1 MKKEDLKELKEY
13 SQKLHTAIEDIK
25 PNPYFSDYRC
35 RDINFD
41 DYRLSMEQ
49 RHESFVDFEGATRF
63 YNPFIDDMKLR
74 KTLCKSFINNLK

>member
-13 SQKLHTAIEDIK
+13 SQKLHIAIKDIK
-25 PNPYFSDYRC
+25 PNAYFDDYRC
-35 RDINFD
+35 RDTNFD

-63 YNPFIDDMKLR
+63 YNPFVDNMELR

>member
-1 MKKEDLKELKEY
+1 MKKDDLKELKEC

-35 RDINFD
+35 RDIYFD
-41 DYRLSMEQ
+41 QSQQ

-63 YNPFIDDMKLR
+63 YNPFIDDMELR